1 MLEPP
6 RQQLPIL
13 ALRSYKISLKYH
25 YLISSDFVTDGAGVD
40 IFTQDFWVKYLPKTE
55 FSWMIVATGRTSWVE
70 NFFFQPQS
78 WNRALILKTGA

>member
-13 ALRSYKISLKYH
+13 ALRSYYISCKYY
-25 YLISSDFVTDGAGVD
+25 YLISSDLATDGAGVD

-70 NFFFQPQS
+70 NFLH
-78 WNRALILKTGA
+78 NHGTVN

>member
-40 IFTQDFWVKYLPKTE
+40 IFTQDFWVKILPETQY
-55 FSWMIVATGRTSWVE
+55 SWMIVATGRTSWVE
-70 NFFFQPQS
+70 NSLFQPQS
-78 WNRALILKTGA
+78 LHRELI